1 MPVDRADPVG
11 GPELVGG
18 ELEGGGTG
26 QEAGDD
32 ETVSGVGTILLTAL
46 SLLCTI
52 VQLLH
57 LV

>member
-18 ELEGGGTG
+18 ELEGGGAG
-26 QEAGDD
+26 QETGDD
-32 ETVSGVGTILLTAL
+32 ETVGGVGTILLAAL

-52 VQLLH
+52 SQLLL